1 MKSLWVV
8 LGMVAHGACAQ
19 ESAVGEIIRLDE
31 APEPAVEVIR
41 LRPGHLP
48 EATLSGDILFRILAA
63 EIAAQRGA
71 YDVAGETMLE
81 LARNVP
87 DPRLARR
94 ALEFHLAGNDLS
106 GALDAARHWS
116 RLSPDDDEADA
127 AVLALTAATGQTR
140 GLAAALRLR
149 IDAASDKTEAIDQ
162 ALTVLGRLQDRSQA
176 LDILDRAF
184 SPAVRR
190 LPQARMALSDV
201 AQAIGDGVRAVAE
214 ARMALALQ
222 PDSEDAAQRLLDY
235 GMGVDPDRALA
246 EARRFAGRYPDARRL
261 RLMLAGVLAD
271 QERHDEA
278 LAELHAMSRHAPE
291 DFDLLYMQAQINY
304 RASRLGAALALL
316 QEYVDIQAQR
326 RSATMPGA
334 TDAGIA
340 LADAY
345 MLMARIAERQGRI
358 DDAVIMLGR
367 VDDPSMLH
375 AVRLRQANLLA
386 RQGRV
391 EEALATARSAS
402 PLDDE
407 DAVQG
412 VLTVAQILRDAGR
425 VDEAIVELRSA
436 DADYP
441 DTAEIK
447 YDLAMLLERKGTL
460 MDFERLMREVIEL
473 APDHAHAY
481 NALGYTLADR
491 NVRLQEAQTLILR
504 AHELLPDN
512 PYILDSLG
520 WVYFRMGRND
530 LALTYLQK
538 AYDARPEAEIAAHL
552 GEVLWREGRR
562 DEAMQRW
569 SEGAQADADN
579 ATLHETLRRMGI
591 KL

>member
-1 MKSLWVV
+1 
-8 LGMVAHGACAQ
+8 
-19 ESAVGEIIRLDE
+19 
-31 APEPAVEVIR
+31 
-41 LRPGHLP
+41 
-48 EATLSGDILFRILAA
+48 
-63 EIAAQRGA
+63 
-71 YDVAGETMLE
+71 
-81 LARNVP
+81 
-87 DPRLARR
+87 
-94 ALEFHLAGNDLS
+94 
-106 GALDAARHWS
+106 
-116 RLSPDDDEADA
+116 
-127 AVLALTAATGQTR
+127 VLALTAATGQTR

-149 IDAASDKTEAIDQ
+149 IDAASDKTEAIAQ
-162 ALTVLGRLQDRSQA
+162 ALMVLGRLQDRSQA
-176 LDILDRAF
+176 LDILDRTF

-261 RLMLAGVLAD
+261 RLMLADVLAD
-271 QERHDEA
+271 QGRHDEA
-278 LAELHAMSRHAPE
+278 LAELHAMSRHSPE

-304 RASRLGAALALL
+304 RASRLGAAQALL

-358 DDAVIMLGR
+358 DDAVITLGR
-367 VDDPSMLH
+367 VDDPAMLH
-375 AVRLRQANLLA
+375 TVRLRQASLLA
-386 RQGRV
+386 RLGRV

-402 PLDDE
+402 PRDDE

-425 VDEAIVELRSA
+425 VDEAVAELRSA

-447 YDLAMLLERKGTL
+447 YDLAMLVERKGKLT
-460 MDFERLMREVIEL
+460 DFERLMREVIEL

-504 AHELLPDN
+504 AHELLPDD

-538 AYDARPEAEIAAHL
+538 AYDTRPEAEIAAHL
-552 GEVLWREGRR
+552 GEVLWREDRR

-569 SEGAQADADN
+569 REGAQADADN
-579 ATLHETLRRMGI
+579 ATLHETLRRMGV